1 MIKRLLT
8 TPNTMQGRNVDE
20 SHRAATPL
28 ELFYDLVF
36 VVAIGACASS
46 LHHALAEHHYMD
58 IITYLAIFLPM
69 WWAWMNYTWFSSAFD
84 NNDTHFRLL
93 SMVQMFGA
101 LLMAAGMK
109 GFFNGDPLLGLLG
122 FVVMRFAMASLW
134 FRAARDDPQYAAT
147 ARRYA
152 YGILIMQAVWI
163 VWYLVTRDMGYVP
176 RMLFLLV
183 FMGGELLVPVL
194 AERIRHTPWHPHH
207 IAERYG
213 LLTIIV
219 LGEGII
225 GVSNLIINASSID
238 VQHALPVGFAGTV
251 LIFALWWLYF
261 KVPFAGALQDHN
273 LRRGIL
279 FGYGHYLIFAT
290 LAAVGTGL
298 ELAADT
304 FADTG
309 AQGTSPVLAITTLAV
324 AVTAYM
330 LTLSVIRALVV
341 SNGRNNLSA
350 CAAAVVLP
358 GLAALTAV
366 THLLPLWLSLMI
378 LAIAPMVVIWLYG
391 DQTVETVAAPH

>member
-1 MIKRLLT
+1 MIRRLLA
-8 TPNTMQGRNVDE
+8 TPMQGRDVHE

-46 LHHALAEHHYMD
+46 LHHALAAHHYLD
-58 IITYLAIFLPM
+58 ILTYLGIFLPM

-84 NNDTHFRLL
+84 CNDTHFRLL

-101 LLMAAGMK
+101 LLMAAGMTA
-109 GFFNGDPLLGLLG
+109 FFNGDGLLCVLG
-122 FVVMRFAMASLW
+122 FIVMRIAMASLW

-152 YGILIMQAVWI
+152 YGILIMQAIWVL
-163 VWYLVTRDMGYVP
+163 WYLVTRDMAYLP
-176 RMLFLLV
+176 RMFSMLL

-225 GVSNLIINASSID
+225 GVSNLIMNAGSID
-238 VQHALPVGFAGTV
+238 ILHALPVGFTGTV

-261 KVPFAGALQDHN
+261 KVPFAEALHDHN

-279 FGYGHYLIFAT
+279 FGYGHYLIFAS

-309 AQGTSPVLAITTLAV
+309 EHEASPVLATIT
-324 AVTAYM
+324 
-330 LTLSVIRALVV
+330 
-341 SNGRNNLSA
+341 
-350 CAAAVVLP
+350 
-358 GLAALTAV
+358 
-366 THLLPLWLSLMI
+366 
-378 LAIAPMVVIWLYG
+378 
-391 DQTVETVAAPH
+391 